1 MSSSLTHHLPAC
13 RLIGA
18 TVVALMLGFALP
30 QPSFAATS
38 VAGVWRVETVKQNPN
53 NDTATITISRA
64 KGGNS
69 ATDKFLAISGQGVY
83 VVTGPAATS
92 GFGFKPTDFTR
103 MTETG
108 DAVLIGVQ
116 PRSKNP
122 CGFECRSGLP
132 EHRLTVTFNL
142 VKQGERQFREMIA
155 SADHSAADDE
165 TW

>member
-1 MSSSLTHHLPAC
+1 MSHSLTNHLPTF
-13 RLIGA
+13 RLIAA
-18 TVVALMLGFALP
+18 TVVALMLGSAIP

-38 VAGVWRVETVKQNPN
+38 VAGVWKIETVKQNPDN
-53 NDTATITISRA
+53 HTATITISRA
-64 KGGNS
+64 KGGNA

-83 VVTGPAATS
+83 VVTGPAASS
-92 GFGFKPTDFTR
+92 GGFKPTDFSR

-108 DAVLIGVQ
+108 DAVLVGVQ

-132 EHRLTVTFNL
+132 EQRLTVTFNV
-142 VKQGERQFREMIA
+142 VKQGERHFRDMIA
-155 SADHSAADDE
+155 SADHLAEDDE

>member
-1 MSSSLTHHLPAC
+1 MSHSLTNHLPTF

-18 TVVALMLGFALP
+18 TVVALMLGSAIP

-38 VAGVWRVETVKQNPN
+38 VAGVWKVETLKHNPN
-53 NDTATITISRA
+53 NTATITISRS

-83 VVTGPAATS
+83 VVTGPAASS
-92 GFGFKPTDFTR
+92 GGFKPTDFSR

-108 DAVLIGVQ
+108 DAVLVGVRA
-116 PRSKNP
+116 RSNNP

-132 EHRLTVTFNL
+132 EQRLTLTFNL
-142 VKQGERQFREMIA
+142 VKQGERQLNDMIA
-155 SADHSAADDE
+155 STEHVAADDE

>member
-1 MSSSLTHHLPAC
+1 MTHSLTHHLPAC
-13 RLIGA
+13 RLIAA

-30 QPSFAATS
+30 QPGFAATS
-38 VAGVWRVETVKQNPN
+38 VAGVWKVQTVKQNPN
-53 NDTATITISRA
+53 NNTATITISRA

-92 GFGFKPTDFTR
+92 GFGFKPADFTR
-103 MTETG
+103 MTQAG
-108 DAVLIGVQ
+108 DAVLVGVQ

-132 EHRLTVTFNL
+132 EQRLTVTFNL
-142 VKQGERQFREMIA
+142 VNQGDRQLRDMIA
-155 SADHSAADDE
+155 SADNSPADDE